1 LFICIYFIVPSD
13 ICLGCNAAHIATHT
27 ANSPVATVAQCSPFA
42 NDFSLKSK
50 LLFKSFA
57 NVHFLLYL
65 CRRFAKKDSIM
76 SKNLMIVESP
86 SKGKTIAKYLG
97 KDFKVMSSQGHIRD
111 IEAIGKNSMGID
123 FQNGYA
129 PNYVIDK
136 TKEHLVEALRKE
148 AAKADKIWLA
158 SDPDREGEAIAW
170 HIQQVLQLPDEKA
183 CRITFN
189 DTTKESILEA
199 LNHPRQVDEN
209 LVNAQQARRVLDRI
223 VGFELSPVLWR
234 KVTTGLSAGRVQ
246 SVAVRLIVEREREIE
261 EFVPTASYRLV
272 AQFVGKNVKGE
283 DVDFKTELN
292 HRFSTKEE
300 ALSFLEQCKVAEYK
314 VTSVTHKPSH
324 RAPAPPFT
332 TSTLQQ
338 EAVRK
343 LHFSV
348 SKTMR
353 LAQSLYESGHITYM
367 RTDSVNLSS
376 LAINTAKTAIV
387 AEYGEAY
394 HKARRYQTK
403 SKGAQEAHE
412 AIRPTYMNVA
422 VAGANND
429 ERRLYDLIRKRAL
442 ATQMADVEVDTTK
455 VEVTMSNTPY
465 LWTATH
471 EVVTFDGFMRVYTQ
485 ASEEE
490 LAANGSMSGLSATL
504 AKTAC
509 KLSSAV
515 AQETF
520 TKAPLRYHEGS
531 LVDKMEQLGI
541 GRPSTY
547 ATVIETIQSRNYVE
561 RGNVEGQKR
570 AYNILTLQGTK
581 ISDKTK
587 MELVGADTGKLLPT
601 DLGRITNDFLV
612 EHFPDI
618 LSYDFTAQ
626 SEEEFDRIAAGKANW
641 EKTVGGF
648 YQTFHPLIKKVPSG
662 KMAARFIGNH
672 PETGEPVMARISKN
686 GPCVQLGNSETEKP
700 RFVSMQK
707 GQSIFTL
714 TLEDA
719 LALFEHALPRTLGE
733 WEGKEVVIGE
743 GKYGPYVRYAGAFT
757 SLPKTAD
764 PYTITL
770 EEAVEVLQQQKQK
783 DEPIHVFGD
792 MQVLHGRYGA
802 YIKTPQGNYRIPK
815 TTNVQTLTEEACR
828 ALIVASEPTKR
839 KGKR

>member
-1 LFICIYFIVPSD
+1 
-13 ICLGCNAAHIATHT
+13 
-27 ANSPVATVAQCSPFA
+27 
-42 NDFSLKSK
+42 
-50 LLFKSFA
+50 
-57 NVHFLLYL
+57 
-65 CRRFAKKDSIM
+65 
-76 SKNLMIVESP
+76 MIVESP

-97 KDFKVMSSQGHIRD
+97 KDFRVLSSKGHIRD
-111 IEAIGKNSMGID
+111 IEAMGKNSVGID
-123 FQNGYA
+123 FNNGYA
-129 PNYVIDK
+129 PHYVIDK
-136 TKEHLVEALRKE
+136 TKEQLVESLRKE
-148 AAKADKIWLA
+148 ALRADKVWLA

-170 HIQQVLQLPDEKA
+170 HIQEVLQLPENKV

-199 LNHPRQVDEN
+199 LNHPRQIDN
-209 LVNAQQARRVLDRI
+209 HLVNAQQARRVLDRI

-261 EFVPTASYRLV
+261 EFVATASYRLV
-272 AQFVGKNVKGE
+272 AQFVGKSKSGE
-283 DVDFKTELN
+283 EVTFKTELN
-292 HRFSTKEE
+292 HRFATKEE
-300 ALSFLEQCKVAEYK
+300 AKAFLEVCKAAEF
-314 VTSVTHKPSH
+314 TISSVSHKPS
-324 RAPAPPFT
+324 RRSPAPPFT

-353 LAQSLYESGHITYM
+353 LAQSLYEAGHITYM

-387 AEYGEAY
+387 SEWGEEY

-422 VAGANND
+422 VAGSNND

-455 VEVTMSNTPY
+455 VEVSMNNAPY

-490 LAANGSMSGLSATL
+490 LMANGSVLGKDAQLKMGACALAQAT
-504 AKTAC
+504 
-509 KLSSAV
+509 

-520 TKAPLRYHEGS
+520 TKAPARYHEGS

-547 ATVIETIQSRNYVE
+547 ATVTETIQSRNYVV

-570 AYNILTLQGTK
+570 TYNILTLQGTK

-587 MELVGADTGKLLPT
+587 TEVVGADSGKLLPT

-612 EHFPDI
+612 EHFPAI

-626 SEEEFDRIAAGKANW
+626 SEESFDQIAAGKADW
-641 EKTVGGF
+641 EKIVDSF
-648 YQTFHPLIKKVPSG
+648 YHTFHPLVKQVPSG
-662 KMAARFIGNH
+662 KMAARLIGHH
-672 PETGEPVMARISKN
+672 PETGEPVLARISKN
-686 GPCVQLGNSETEKP
+686 GPCVQLGNSDTEKP

-719 LALFEHALPRTLGE
+719 LALFATALPRTLGE
-733 WEGKEVVIGE
+733 WQGEEVTIGE

-757 SLPKTAD
+757 SLPSSVD
-764 PYTITL
+764 PYAITL
-770 EEAVEVLQQQKQK
+770 DEAVAVLQDKKQAE
-783 DEPIHVFGD
+783 EPIHVFGD
-792 MQVLHGRYGA
+792 IQVMPGRYGA
-802 YIKTPQGNYRIPK
+802 YIKTAQGNYRIPK
-815 TTNVQTLTEEACR
+815 AVNIETMTEEQCR
-828 ALIVASEPTKR
+828 ELIASSEPTSGKKR
-839 KGKR
+839 YTRKK

>member
-1 LFICIYFIVPSD
+1 
-13 ICLGCNAAHIATHT
+13 
-27 ANSPVATVAQCSPFA
+27 
-42 NDFSLKSK
+42 
-50 LLFKSFA
+50 
-57 NVHFLLYL
+57 
-65 CRRFAKKDSIM
+65 
-76 SKNLMIVESP
+76 MIVESP

-97 KDFKVMSSQGHIRD
+97 KDFRVLSSKGHIRD
-111 IEAIGKNSMGID
+111 IEAMGKNSVGID
-123 FQNGYA
+123 FNNGYA
-129 PNYVIDK
+129 PHYVIDK
-136 TKEHLVEALRKE
+136 TKEQLVESLRKE
-148 AAKADKIWLA
+148 ALRADKVWLA

-170 HIQQVLQLPDEKA
+170 HIQEVLQLPANKV

-199 LNHPRQVDEN
+199 LNHPRQIDN
-209 LVNAQQARRVLDRI
+209 HLVNAQQARRVLDRI

-261 EFVPTASYRLV
+261 EFVATASYRLV
-272 AQFVGKNVKGE
+272 AQFVGKSKSGE
-283 DVDFKTELN
+283 EVTFKTELN
-292 HRFSTKEE
+292 HRFATKEE
-300 ALSFLEQCKVAEYK
+300 AKAFLEVCKAAEFSIS
-314 VTSVTHKPSH
+314 SVSHKPS
-324 RAPAPPFT
+324 RRSPAPPFT

-353 LAQSLYESGHITYM
+353 LAQSLYEAGHITYM

-387 AEYGEAY
+387 SEWGEEY

-422 VAGANND
+422 VAGSNND

-442 ATQMADVEVDTTK
+442 ATQMADVEVDTTR
-455 VEVTMSNTPY
+455 VEVSMNNAPY

-490 LAANGSMSGLSATL
+490 LMANGSVLGKDAQLKMGACALANAT
-504 AKTAC
+504 
-509 KLSSAV
+509 

-520 TKAPLRYHEGS
+520 TKAPARYHEGS

-547 ATVIETIQSRNYVE
+547 ATVTETIQSRNYVV

-570 AYNILTLQGTK
+570 TYNILTLQGTK

-587 MELVGADTGKLLPT
+587 TEVVGADSGKLLPT

-612 EHFPDI
+612 EHFPAI

-626 SEEEFDRIAAGKANW
+626 SEESFDQIAAGKADW
-641 EKTVGGF
+641 EKIVDSF
-648 YQTFHPLIKKVPSG
+648 YHTFHPLIKQVPSG
-662 KMAARFIGNH
+662 KMAARLIGHH
-672 PETGEPVMARISKN
+672 PETGEPVLARISKN
-686 GPCVQLGNSETEKP
+686 GPCVQLGNSDTEKP

-719 LALFEHALPRTLGE
+719 LALFATALPRTLGE
-733 WEGKEVVIGE
+733 WQGEEVTIGE

-757 SLPKTAD
+757 SLPSSVD

-770 EEAVEVLQQQKQK
+770 DEAVAVLQDKK
-783 DEPIHVFGD
+783 HAEEPIHVFGD
-792 MQVLHGRYGA
+792 IQVMPGRYGA
-802 YIKTPQGNYRIPK
+802 YIKTAQGNYRIPK
-815 TTNVQTLTEEACR
+815 AVNIETMTEEQCR
-828 ALIVASEPTKR
+828 ELIASSEPTSGKKR
-839 KGKR
+839 YTRKK

>member
-1 LFICIYFIVPSD
+1 
-13 ICLGCNAAHIATHT
+13 
-27 ANSPVATVAQCSPFA
+27 
-42 NDFSLKSK
+42 
-50 LLFKSFA
+50 
-57 NVHFLLYL
+57 
-65 CRRFAKKDSIM
+65 M

-97 KDFKVMSSQGHIRD
+97 KDFRVLSSKGHIRD
-111 IEAIGKNSMGID
+111 IEAMGKNSVGID
-123 FQNGYA
+123 FDNGYA
-129 PNYVIDK
+129 PHYVIDK
-136 TKEHLVEALRKE
+136 TKEQLVESLRKE
-148 AAKADKIWLA
+148 ALRADKVWLA

-170 HIQQVLQLPDEKA
+170 HIQEVLQLPENKV

-199 LNHPRQVDEN
+199 LNHPRQIDN
-209 LVNAQQARRVLDRI
+209 HLVNAQQARRVLDRI

-261 EFVPTASYRLV
+261 EFVATASYRLV
-272 AQFVGKNVKGE
+272 AQFVGKTKSGE
-283 DVDFKTELN
+283 EVTFKTELN
-292 HRFSTKEE
+292 HRFATKEE
-300 ALSFLEQCKVAEYK
+300 AKAFLEVCKAAEF
-314 VTSVTHKPSH
+314 TISSVSHKPS
-324 RAPAPPFT
+324 RRSPAPPFT

-353 LAQSLYESGHITYM
+353 LAQSLYEAGHITYM

-387 AEYGEAY
+387 SEWGEEY

-422 VAGANND
+422 VAGSNND

-455 VEVTMSNTPY
+455 VEVSMNNAPY

-490 LAANGSMSGLSATL
+490 LMANGSVLGKDAQLKMGACALANAT
-504 AKTAC
+504 
-509 KLSSAV
+509 

-520 TKAPLRYHEGS
+520 TKAPARYHEGS

-547 ATVIETIQSRNYVE
+547 ATVTETIQSRNYVV

-570 AYNILTLQGTK
+570 TYNILTLQGNK

-587 MELVGADTGKLLPT
+587 TEVVGADSGKLLPT

-612 EHFPDI
+612 EHFPAI

-626 SEEEFDRIAAGKANW
+626 SEESFDQIAAGKADW
-641 EKTVGGF
+641 EKIVDSF
-648 YQTFHPLIKKVPSG
+648 YHTFHPLIKQVPSG
-662 KMAARFIGNH
+662 KMAARLIGHH
-672 PETGEPVMARISKN
+672 PETGEPVLARISKN
-686 GPCVQLGNSETEKP
+686 GPCVQLGNSDTEKP

-719 LALFEHALPRTLGE
+719 LALFATALPRTLGE
-733 WEGKEVVIGE
+733 WQGEEVTIGE

-757 SLPKTAD
+757 SLPSSVD

-770 EEAVEVLQQQKQK
+770 DEAVAVLQDKKQAE
-783 DEPIHVFGD
+783 EPIHVFGD
-792 MQVLHGRYGA
+792 IQVMPGRYGA
-802 YIKTPQGNYRIPK
+802 YIKTAQGNYRIPK
-815 TTNVQTLTEEACR
+815 AVNIETMTEEQCR
-828 ALIVASEPTKR
+828 ELIASSEPTSGKKR
-839 KGKR
+839 YTRKK

>member
-1 LFICIYFIVPSD
+1 
-13 ICLGCNAAHIATHT
+13 
-27 ANSPVATVAQCSPFA
+27 
-42 NDFSLKSK
+42 
-50 LLFKSFA
+50 
-57 NVHFLLYL
+57 
-65 CRRFAKKDSIM
+65 M

-97 KDFKVMSSQGHIRD
+97 KDFRVLSSKGHIRD
-111 IEAIGKNSMGID
+111 IEAMGKNSVGID
-123 FQNGYA
+123 FNNGYA
-129 PNYVIDK
+129 PHYVIDK
-136 TKEHLVEALRKE
+136 TKEQLVESLRKE
-148 AAKADKIWLA
+148 ALRADKVWLA

-170 HIQQVLQLPDEKA
+170 HIQEVLQLPENKV

-199 LNHPRQVDEN
+199 LNHPRQIDN
-209 LVNAQQARRVLDRI
+209 HLVNAQQARRVLDRI

-261 EFVPTASYRLV
+261 EFVATASYRLV
-272 AQFVGKNVKGE
+272 AQFVGKSKSGE
-283 DVDFKTELN
+283 EVTFKTELN
-292 HRFSTKEE
+292 HRFATKEE
-300 ALSFLEQCKVAEYK
+300 AKAFLEVCKAAEF
-314 VTSVTHKPSH
+314 TISSVSHKPS
-324 RAPAPPFT
+324 RRSPAPPFT

-353 LAQSLYESGHITYM
+353 LAQSLYEAGHITYM

-387 AEYGEAY
+387 SEWGEEY

-422 VAGANND
+422 VAGSNND

-442 ATQMADVEVDTTK
+442 ATQMADVEVDTTR
-455 VEVTMSNTPY
+455 VEVSMNNAPY

-490 LAANGSMSGLSATL
+490 LMANGSVLGKDAQLKMGACALAQAT
-504 AKTAC
+504 
-509 KLSSAV
+509 

-520 TKAPLRYHEGS
+520 TKAPARYHEGS

-547 ATVIETIQSRNYVE
+547 ATVTETIQSRNYVV

-570 AYNILTLQGTK
+570 TYNILTLQGTK

-587 MELVGADTGKLLPT
+587 TEVVGADSGKLLPT

-612 EHFPDI
+612 EHFPAI

-626 SEEEFDRIAAGKANW
+626 SEESFDQIAAGKADW
-641 EKTVGGF
+641 EKIVDSF
-648 YQTFHPLIKKVPSG
+648 YHTFHPLIKQVPSG
-662 KMAARFIGNH
+662 KMAARLIGHH
-672 PETGEPVMARISKN
+672 PETGEPVLARISKN
-686 GPCVQLGNSETEKP
+686 RPCVQLGNSDTEKP

-719 LALFEHALPRTLGE
+719 LALFATALPRTLGE
-733 WEGKEVVIGE
+733 WQGEEVTIGE

-757 SLPKTAD
+757 SLPSSVD

-770 EEAVEVLQQQKQK
+770 DEAVAVLQDKKQAE
-783 DEPIHVFGD
+783 EPIHVFGD
-792 MQVLHGRYGA
+792 IQVMPGRYGA
-802 YIKTPQGNYRIPK
+802 YIKTAQGNYRIPK
-815 TTNVQTLTEEACR
+815 AINVETMTEEQCR
-828 ALIVASEPTKR
+828 ELIASSEPTSGKKR
-839 KGKR
+839 YTRKK

>member
-1 LFICIYFIVPSD
+1 
-13 ICLGCNAAHIATHT
+13 
-27 ANSPVATVAQCSPFA
+27 
-42 NDFSLKSK
+42 
-50 LLFKSFA
+50 
-57 NVHFLLYL
+57 
-65 CRRFAKKDSIM
+65 
-76 SKNLMIVESP
+76 MIVESP

-97 KDFKVMSSQGHIRD
+97 KDFRVLSSKGHIRD
-111 IEAIGKNSMGID
+111 IEAMGKNSVGID
-123 FQNGYA
+123 FNNGYA
-129 PNYVIDK
+129 PHYVIDK
-136 TKEHLVEALRKE
+136 TKEQLVESLRKE
-148 AAKADKIWLA
+148 ALRADKVWLA

-170 HIQQVLQLPDEKA
+170 HIQEVLQLPENKV

-199 LNHPRQVDEN
+199 LNHPRQIDN
-209 LVNAQQARRVLDRI
+209 HLVNAQQARRVLDRI

-261 EFVPTASYRLV
+261 EFVATASYRLV
-272 AQFVGKNVKGE
+272 AQFVGKSKSGE
-283 DVDFKTELN
+283 EVTFKTELN
-292 HRFSTKEE
+292 HRFATKEE
-300 ALSFLEQCKVAEYK
+300 AKAFLEVCKAAEF
-314 VTSVTHKPSH
+314 TISSVSHKPS
-324 RAPAPPFT
+324 RRSPAPPFT

-353 LAQSLYESGHITYM
+353 LAQSLYEAGHITYM

-387 AEYGEAY
+387 SEWGEEY

-422 VAGANND
+422 VAGSNND

-442 ATQMADVEVDTTK
+442 ATQMADVEVDTTR
-455 VEVTMSNTPY
+455 VEVSMSNAPY

-490 LAANGSMSGLSATL
+490 LMANGSVLGKDAQLKMGACALANAT
-504 AKTAC
+504 
-509 KLSSAV
+509 

-520 TKAPLRYHEGS
+520 TKAPARYHEGS

-547 ATVIETIQSRNYVE
+547 ATVTETIQSRNYVV

-570 AYNILTLQGTK
+570 TYNILTLQGSK

-587 MELVGADTGKLLPT
+587 TEVVGADSGKLLPT

-612 EHFPDI
+612 EHFPAI

-626 SEEEFDRIAAGKANW
+626 SEESFDQIAAGKADW
-641 EKTVGGF
+641 EKIVDSF
-648 YQTFHPLIKKVPSG
+648 YHTFHPLIKQVPSG
-662 KMAARFIGNH
+662 KMAARLIGHH
-672 PETGEPVMARISKN
+672 PETGEPVLARISKN
-686 GPCVQLGNSETEKP
+686 GPCVQLGNSDTEKP

-719 LALFEHALPRTLGE
+719 LALFATALPRTLGE
-733 WEGKEVVIGE
+733 WQGEEVTIGE

-757 SLPKTAD
+757 SLPSSVD

-770 EEAVEVLQQQKQK
+770 DEAVAVLQDKNQAE
-783 DEPIHVFGD
+783 EPIHVFGD
-792 MQVLHGRYGA
+792 IQVMPGRYGA
-802 YIKTPQGNYRIPK
+802 YIKTAQGNYRIPK
-815 TTNVQTLTEEACR
+815 AINVETMTEEQCR
-828 ALIVASEPTKR
+828 ELIASSEPTSGKKR
-839 KGKR
+839 YTRKK

>member
-1 LFICIYFIVPSD
+1 
-13 ICLGCNAAHIATHT
+13 
-27 ANSPVATVAQCSPFA
+27 
-42 NDFSLKSK
+42 
-50 LLFKSFA
+50 
-57 NVHFLLYL
+57 
-65 CRRFAKKDSIM
+65 M

-97 KDFKVMSSQGHIRD
+97 KDFRVLSSKGHIRD
-111 IEAIGKNSMGID
+111 IEAMGKNSVGID
-123 FQNGYA
+123 FNNGYA
-129 PNYVIDK
+129 PHYVIDK
-136 TKEHLVEALRKE
+136 TKEQLVESLRKE
-148 AAKADKIWLA
+148 ALRADKVWLA

-170 HIQQVLQLPDEKA
+170 HIQEVLQLPENKV

-199 LNHPRQVDEN
+199 LNHPRQIDN
-209 LVNAQQARRVLDRI
+209 HLVNAQQARRVLDRI

-261 EFVPTASYRLV
+261 EFVATASYRLV
-272 AQFVGKNVKGE
+272 AQFVGKSKSGE
-283 DVDFKTELN
+283 EVTFKTELN
-292 HRFSTKEE
+292 HRFATKEE
-300 ALSFLEQCKVAEYK
+300 AKAFLEVCKAAEF
-314 VTSVTHKPSH
+314 TISSVSHKPS
-324 RAPAPPFT
+324 RRSPAPPFT

-353 LAQSLYESGHITYM
+353 LAQSLYEAGHITYM

-387 AEYGEAY
+387 SEWGEEY

-422 VAGANND
+422 VAGSNND

-442 ATQMADVEVDTTK
+442 ATQMADVEVDTTR
-455 VEVTMSNTPY
+455 VEVSMNNAPY

-490 LAANGSMSGLSATL
+490 LMANGSVLGKDAQLKMGACALAQAT
-504 AKTAC
+504 
-509 KLSSAV
+509 

-520 TKAPLRYHEGS
+520 TKAPARYHEGS

-547 ATVIETIQSRNYVE
+547 ATVTETIQSRNYVV

-570 AYNILTLQGTK
+570 TYNILTLQGTK

-587 MELVGADTGKLLPT
+587 TEVVGADSGKLLPT

-612 EHFPDI
+612 EHFPAI

-626 SEEEFDRIAAGKANW
+626 SEESFDQIAAGKADW
-641 EKTVGGF
+641 EKIVDSF
-648 YQTFHPLIKKVPSG
+648 YHTFHPLIKQVPSG
-662 KMAARFIGNH
+662 KMAARLIGHH
-672 PETGEPVMARISKN
+672 PETGEPVLARISKN
-686 GPCVQLGNSETEKP
+686 GPCVQLGNSDTEKP

-719 LALFEHALPRTLGE
+719 LALFATALPRTLGE
-733 WEGKEVVIGE
+733 WQGEEVTIGE

-757 SLPKTAD
+757 SLPSSVD

-770 EEAVEVLQQQKQK
+770 DEAVAVLQDKKQAE
-783 DEPIHVFGD
+783 EPIHVFGNI
-792 MQVLHGRYGA
+792 QVMPGRYGA
-802 YIKTPQGNYRIPK
+802 YIKTAQGNYRIPK
-815 TTNVQTLTEEACR
+815 AVNVETMTEEQCR
-828 ALIVASEPTKR
+828 ELIASSEPTSGKKR
-839 KGKR
+839 YTRKK

>member
-1 LFICIYFIVPSD
+1 
-13 ICLGCNAAHIATHT
+13 
-27 ANSPVATVAQCSPFA
+27 
-42 NDFSLKSK
+42 
-50 LLFKSFA
+50 
-57 NVHFLLYL
+57 
-65 CRRFAKKDSIM
+65 
-76 SKNLMIVESP
+76 MIVESP

-97 KDFKVMSSQGHIRD
+97 KDFRVLSSKGHIRD
-111 IEAIGKNSMGID
+111 IEAMGKNSVGID
-123 FQNGYA
+123 FNNGYA
-129 PNYVIDK
+129 PHYVIDK
-136 TKEHLVEALRKE
+136 TKEQLVESLRKE
-148 AAKADKIWLA
+148 ALRADKVWLA

-170 HIQQVLQLPDEKA
+170 HIQEVLQLPANKV

-199 LNHPRQVDEN
+199 LNHPRQIDN
-209 LVNAQQARRVLDRI
+209 HLVNAQQARRVLDRI

-261 EFVPTASYRLV
+261 EFVATASYRLV
-272 AQFVGKNVKGE
+272 AQFVGKSKSGE
-283 DVDFKTELN
+283 EVTFKTELN
-292 HRFSTKEE
+292 HRFATKEE
-300 ALSFLEQCKVAEYK
+300 AKAFLEVCKAAEF
-314 VTSVTHKPSH
+314 TISSVSHKPS
-324 RAPAPPFT
+324 RRSPAPPFT

-353 LAQSLYESGHITYM
+353 LAQSLYEAGHITYM

-387 AEYGEAY
+387 SEWGEEY

-422 VAGANND
+422 VAGSNND

-442 ATQMADVEVDTTK
+442 ATQMADVEVDTTR
-455 VEVTMSNTPY
+455 VEVSMNNAPY

-490 LAANGSMSGLSATL
+490 LMANGSVLGKDAQLKMGACALAQAT
-504 AKTAC
+504 
-509 KLSSAV
+509 

-520 TKAPLRYHEGS
+520 TKAPARYHEGS

-547 ATVIETIQSRNYVE
+547 ATVTETIQSRNYVV

-570 AYNILTLQGTK
+570 TYNILTLQGTK
-581 ISDKTK
+581 ILDKTK
-587 MELVGADTGKLLPT
+587 TEVVGADSGKLLPT

-612 EHFPDI
+612 EHFPAI

-626 SEEEFDRIAAGKANW
+626 SEESFDQIAAGKADW
-641 EKTVGGF
+641 EKIVDSF
-648 YQTFHPLIKKVPSG
+648 YHTFHPLIKQVPSG
-662 KMAARFIGNH
+662 KMAARLIGHH
-672 PETGEPVMARISKN
+672 PETGEPVLARISKN
-686 GPCVQLGNSETEKP
+686 GPCVQLGNSDTEKP

-719 LALFEHALPRTLGE
+719 LALFATALPRTLGE
-733 WEGKEVVIGE
+733 WQGEEVTIGE

-757 SLPKTAD
+757 SLPSSVD

-770 EEAVEVLQQQKQK
+770 DEAVAVLQDKKQAE
-783 DEPIHVFGD
+783 EPIHVFGD
-792 MQVLHGRYGA
+792 IQVMPGRYGA
-802 YIKTPQGNYRIPK
+802 YIKTAQGNYRIPK
-815 TTNVQTLTEEACR
+815 AVNIETMTEEQCR
-828 ALIVASEPTKR
+828 ELIASSEPTSGKKR
-839 KGKR
+839 YTRKK